1 MRADGSLAARLGF
14 AEAKAPIAQGGAV
27 TDDVANG
34 PGCGSTGSALRE
46 LQRPVT
52 ILVGPSG
59 SGKTEIAVNL
69 AFGWRNG
76 GAQVTLMDLDLVKPF
91 FRCRLA
97 KADLEARGIRL
108 VAPGGDRF
116 YADLP
121 ILLPEVRG
129 AGAGRNGTGGGMR
142 YIFDVG
148 GDDHGAR
155 VLGSLTGTLDRS
167 ATDLLFVVNTSRPF
181 AQDLAASRRIL
192 DQIQSA
198 ARMPVTG
205 LVANTHL
212 MDETTP
218 EMVRAGIRAAC
229 ELEAVT
235 GVPVRFCTM
244 LGELTAAFGGPH
256 GVVDR
261 KGILALERHIVPP
274 FGKKPRGAV
283 RRSALV

>member
-1 MRADGSLAARLGF
+1 MTDGG
-14 AEAKAPIAQGGAV
+14 V
-27 TDDVANG
+27 HG
-34 PGCGSTGSALRE
+34 PGWGSTGSALEE

-69 AFGWRNG
+69 AFGWRNR
-76 GAQVTLMDLDLVKPF
+76 GAPVTLVDLDLVKPF

-97 KADLEARGIRL
+97 RADLEARGIRL
-108 VAPGGDRF
+108 VAPDGGRF

-121 ILLPEVRG
+121 ILLPEARA
-129 AGAGRNGTGGGMR
+129 AGAGRNGAGGGTR
-142 YIFDVG
+142 CIFDVG

-155 VLGSLTGTLDRS
+155 VLGSLAGTLDRG

-181 AQDLAASRRIL
+181 AHDVAASRRIL
-192 DQIQSA
+192 DQIQAA
-198 ARMPVTG
+198 ARMAATG

-218 EMVRAGIRAAC
+218 EVVRAGIRAAR
-229 ELEAVT
+229 ELEAAT
-235 GVPVRFCTM
+235 GVPLRFCTM
-244 LGELTAAFGGPH
+244 LGELAAAFDGPH

-261 KGILALERHIVPP
+261 ERILAIERHIVPP
-274 FGKKPRGAV
+274 FGKKPSGAA
-283 RRSALV
+283 RRSAVV